1 MLSFLKYQQ
10 ARKTELRNDQEVRMT
25 RRSAFLGFALFLV
38 ETFATSWLSAAALY
52 GINSATGAL
61 VLITIDTSTGAAT
74 TVGALTHRYTS
85 IAFAPDGTL
94 YAASDSSDQLVIL
107 DPATGAVVTELPSWG
122 VGQNIDGLAVRPT
135 DSVVFAINPYTN
147 NLYTVNTTTGALTIV
162 GSPSAVLAQ
171 IYGLAFNL
179 DGSMLYGIS
188 AVDGCLYTIDQTTAV
203 VTLVGCG
210 PATGPTGLARD
221 PVTGTLYAANYLPA
235 SNSYELAIVSEVDG
249 SRTTVGP
256 ITGFGGVSGL
266 SFDQEV
272 PVELMQL
279 TVE

>member
-1 MLSFLKYQQ
+1 
-10 ARKTELRNDQEVRMT
+10 MT
-25 RRSAFLGFALFLV
+25 RRSTLLGFALFLV
-38 ETFATSWLSAAALY
+38 ATLATSWLWGATLY
-52 GINSATGAL
+52 GVNNATGAR
-61 VLITIDTSTGAAT
+61 VLITIDTATGTPTA
-74 TVGALTHRYTS
+74 VGTLTHRYTS

-94 YAASDSSDQLVIL
+94 YGASDSSDQLVIL
-107 DPATGAVVTELPSWG
+107 DPTTGAVVTELPSWG
-122 VGQNIDGLAVRPT
+122 LGQNIDGLAVRPT
-135 DSVVFAINPYTN
+135 DSVVFGINPLTN
-147 NLYTVNTTTGALTIV
+147 NLHTVNTTTGALTIV
-162 GSPSAVLAQ
+162 GSPAAVLAQ

-179 DGSMLYGIS
+179 DGSVLYGIS
-188 AVDGCLYTIDQTTAV
+188 YVDGCLYTIDQTTAV

-221 PVTGTLYAANYLPA
+221 PVTGTLYAANYLG
-235 SNSYELAIVSEVDG
+235 SGLGFELATVSEMDG

>member
-1 MLSFLKYQQ
+1 
-10 ARKTELRNDQEVRMT
+10 MT
-25 RRSAFLGFALFLV
+25 RRSTLLGFALFLV
-38 ETFATSWLSAAALY
+38 ATLATSWLWGATLY
-52 GINSATGAL
+52 GVNSATGAQ
-61 VLITIDTSTGAAT
+61 VLITIDTATGTPTA
-74 TVGALTHRYTS
+74 VGTLTHRYRS

-94 YAASDSSDQLVIL
+94 YAASDSSYQLVIL
-107 DPATGAVVTELPSWG
+107 DPTTGAVVTELPSWG

-135 DSVVFAINPYTN
+135 DSVVFSVNPLTN

-162 GSPSAVLAQ
+162 GSPSALLAQ

-179 DGSMLYGIS
+179 DGSVLYGIS
-188 AVDGCLYTIDQTTAV
+188 YVDGCLYTIDQITAV

-210 PATGPTGLARD
+210 PVAGPTGLARD

-272 PVELMQL
+272 PVEIVSF
-279 TVE
+279 TIE

>member
-1 MLSFLKYQQ
+1 
-10 ARKTELRNDQEVRMT
+10 MT
-25 RRSAFLGFALFLV
+25 RRSALLGFALFLV
-38 ETFATSWLSAAALY
+38 ATLATSWLWGATLY
-52 GINSATGAL
+52 GVNSATGAL
-61 VLITIDTSTGAAT
+61 VLITIDTATGAAT
-74 TVGALTHRYTS
+74 TVGPLTHRYTAT
-85 IAFAPDGTL
+85 AFAPDGTL

-107 DPATGAVVTELPSWG
+107 DPATSAVVTELPSWG

-135 DSVVFAINPYTN
+135 DSVVFAINPFTN

-179 DGSMLYGIS
+179 DGSVLYGIS
-188 AVDGCLYTIDQTTAV
+188 AEDGCLYTIDQTTAV

-256 ITGFGGVSGL
+256 ITGFNGVAGL